1 MSFILGNLVPP
12 KKEKTKKTPML
23 FNLPLKK
30 EEPKQPEP
38 EIPVEALEESSSPA
52 DETGGTE
59 SVEVEAQVENIAE
72 SKVETEPQADSNT
85 EVETEPTEKKK
96 RTRRTKAQI
105 EADKAETAKIEEA
118 PGETKEDNPAPK
130 VKIVLD
136 DKSTL
141 VPENAE
147 EPAPEFISAQFEP
160 TKLPLSKIKEVFSV
174 EVKEE
179 SWDETLKELER
190 RANNIRI
197 EEDINLGAVRILLA
211 QCTNLYSDLLR
222 ESRSNKT
229 LYDVLLDNSI
239 GLIKRQKEI
248 NAFGKNEDE
257 RDKNGSLSCEQF
269 RMKDYGGKYNLYDIS
284 MVLQNRINTIND
296 LIADVKQKKE
306 SLINYLAVLKLE
318 YGMVK

>member
-1 MSFILGNLVPP
+1 MSFILGNLIPP
-12 KKEKTKKTPML
+12 KKEKTNKTPML

-30 EEPKQPEP
+30 EEPKPPEP
-38 EIPVEALEESSSPA
+38 EIPVEALEESSSSA
-52 DETGGTE
+52 NETGDTE
-59 SVEVEAQVENIAE
+59 AVEAEAQVENIAE
-72 SKVETEPQADSNT
+72 PKVEAEPQAEDNT
-85 EVETEPTEKKK
+85 EAETEPTEKKK

-105 EADKAETAKIEEA
+105 EADKAEAAKKEEA
-118 PGETKEDNPAPK
+118 SGKTKEDSPAPEA
-130 VKIVLD
+130 KIVLD

-141 VPENAE
+141 VPESTE

-318 YGMVK
+318 YGIVK